1 MRPLIRYISP
11 LLLCGLMFSFFHNN
25 PRTTSKCSQPAVGQR
40 NGAGSQN
47 IFISCANGG
56 SFIKKIATMKST
68 QQQAHPNENGFSF
81 FKDVIANIV
90 PALKNI
96 K

>member
-1 MRPLIRYISP
+1 
-11 LLLCGLMFSFFHNN
+11 MFSFSHNN
-25 PRTTSKCSQPAVGQR
+25 PRTIDKSSQPAYGQR
-40 NGAGSQN
+40 NGAGGQN

-56 SFIKKIATMKST
+56 SFIKKTTTMKTT
-68 QQQAHPNENGFSF
+68 QQHAHPNESNFSF